1 VSPSLARE
9 RLEKLVLCACAGF
22 ENVLSRC
29 TGSSFCSS
37 LYAAEEETT
46 LTRISPTLCACD
58 TPGEGG
64 TTDTSVTEL
73 EDFEDVAE
81 VDEEVLIQ
89 LTLLLLVL

>member
-1 VSPSLARE
+1 MDE
-9 RLEKLVLCACAGF
+9 DK
-22 ENVLSRC
+22 
-29 TGSSFCSS
+29 
-37 LYAAEEETT
+37 T

-73 EDFEDVAE
+73 EDVDE
-81 VDEEVLIQ
+81 VDEAEEEVLLQ